1 MKNNKVNNNVKNSIR
16 NIGVYSQLSSNA
28 YDKEI
33 ENLELALESKSND
46 DIAIY
51 LASQAYRKTFDS
63 LKRREEKKLKELRE
77 DLKSTLLK

>member
-1 MKNNKVNNNVKNSIR
+1 MKNNVNNNVKNSIR

-28 YDKEI
+28 YNNEMD
-33 ENLELALESKSND
+33 NLEIALNSKSNE

-51 LASQAYRKTFDS
+51 LASQAFRKTFDS

-77 DLKSTLLK
+77 ELKSTLL